1 MDIPPVAAR
10 PVSPGK
16 AALAEEKPGLQHF
29 LKELYGDGA
38 VGAEA
43 RYAAVQ
49 DRFVA
54 TFGHEPAL
62 FVSAPGR
69 VEIGGN
75 HTDHNNGRVITAS
88 VTLDLIG
95 AAAKSD
101 DNTITL
107 WSEGYPNAFRVSL
120 DTLRPAE
127 DERVTT
133 SALLRGIAGRCAEAG
148 YTIGG
153 FHAYVESQVKP
164 GSGLS
169 SSACIEMFI
178 GSVLNALYNNGKIPV
193 EELAAIGQYA
203 ENVYFGKPC
212 GLMDQLACGVGGIVA
227 IDFADP
233 AHPGIERISYTLA
246 KRDLQLAVVHTGG
259 SHADLTGDY
268 AAIPKEMRAVA
279 RALGGTVCR
288 DIPDEATLLKAIP
301 ALRTSLGDRAVLR
314 ALHFMRECARADDQV
329 HALKEGRVG
338 DFLDLVNAS
347 GRSSAMVLQNS
358 YPAKVPTEQGIT
370 LALTLTGSY
379 LEKVGQGAC
388 RVHGGG
394 FAGTI
399 LAILPGHAV
408 EGYRT
413 MIEGVFGKGS
423 LCLLDIRPTG
433 TAVFEHSNQ

>member
-1 MDIPPVAAR
+1 MSLEKKF
-10 PVSPGK
+10 VST
-16 AALAEEKPGLQHF
+16 
-29 LKELYGDGA
+29 YGS
-38 VGAEA
+38 
-43 RYAAVQ
+43 
-49 DRFVA
+49 
-54 TFGHEPAL
+54 EPSV
-62 FVSAPGR
+62 FISAPGR

-75 HTDHNNGRVITAS
+75 HTDHNNGRVIAAS

-107 WSEGYPNAFRVSL
+107 WSEGYPTAFRVTL
-120 DTLRPAE
+120 DQLRPVD
-127 DERVTT
+127 DERITT
-133 SALLRGIAGRCAEAG
+133 SALIRGIAARCAEAG
-148 YTIGG
+148 YSVGG
-153 FHAYVESQVKP
+153 FQACVDSQVMP

-178 GSVLNALYNNGKIPV
+178 GMVLNVLYNRGKISV
-193 EELAAIGQYA
+193 EELAAIGQFS

-227 IDFADP
+227 IDFKDP
-233 AHPGIERISYTLA
+233 VHPGIQQIPLVLEKS
-246 KRDLQLAVVHTGG
+246 DLRLAVVHTGG

-279 RALGGTVCR
+279 KALGGNVLR
-288 DIPDEATLLKAIP
+288 DVPDEETLLKAIP

-314 ALHFMRECARADDQV
+314 ALHYMSEMDRVQKQV
-329 HALKEGRVG
+329 RSLQEDRVN
-338 DFLDLVNAS
+338 DFLAQVNAS

-358 YPAKVPTEQGIT
+358 YPAKVPAEQGIT
-370 LALTLTGSY
+370 LALTLTAAY
-379 LEKVGQGAC
+379 LEKIGQGAC

-399 LAILPGHAV
+399 LAILPANAV
-408 EGYRT
+408 GGYRT

-423 LCLLDIRPTG
+423 LCLIDIRPTG
-433 TAVFEHSNQ
+433 TAVFERTVL

>member
-1 MDIPPVAAR
+1 MDSPLVNGTPVN
-10 PVSPGK
+10 PGSEV
-16 AALAEEKPGLQHF
+16 LAEEQPSLQTF
-29 LKELYGDGA
+29 LKDLYGNDA
-38 VGAEA
+38 KPALT
-43 RYAAVQ
+43 RYTALQ
-49 DRFVA
+49 KKFVS
-54 TFGHEPAL
+54 TFGKNPSV

-75 HTDHNNGRVITAS
+75 HTDHNNGRVIAAS

-95 AAAKSD
+95 AAAKSN

-107 WSEGYPNAFRVSL
+107 VSEGYPTTFRVAL
-120 DTLRPAE
+120 DQLHAVE
-127 DERVTT
+127 DERITT
-133 SALLRGIAGRCAEAG
+133 LALIRGIAARCAESG
-148 YTIGG
+148 YAIGG
-153 FHAYVESQVKP
+153 FHACVESQVTA

-178 GSVLNALYNNGKIPV
+178 GMVLNALYNRGKIPV
-193 EELAAIGQYA
+193 EQLAAIGQYA

-227 IDFADP
+227 IDLGDP
-233 AHPGIERISYTLA
+233 AHPGIYRIPYTLE
-246 KRDLQLAVVHTGG
+246 KSDLRLAVVHTGG

-279 RALGGTVCR
+279 KALGGSVLR
-288 DIPDEATLLKAIP
+288 DVTDATTLLKAIP

-314 ALHFMRECARADDQV
+314 ALHYLHEMDRVQEQV
-329 HALKEGRVG
+329 RSLEEGRVD
-338 DFLDLVNAS
+338 DFLAQVNAS

-358 YPAKVPTEQGIT
+358 YPAKVPAEQGIT
-370 LALTLTGSY
+370 LALTLTAAY

-399 LAILPGHAV
+399 LAILPWSAV
-408 EGYRT
+408 DGYRT

-433 TAVFEHSNQ
+433 TTVFERAPL